1 MAIESKK
8 KAEIS
13 SDIYNSAYAELVK
26 LAKKVPRND
35 SIELKEIVGREQPIL
50 MSILREYPN
59 TVVLDLGGQPIL
71 NVKMK

>member
-1 MAIESKK
+1 MAIEKKK

-13 SDIYNSAYAELVK
+13 SDTYNSAYTELVK
-26 LAKKVPRND
+26 LSKKIPRND

-50 MSILREYPN
+50 MSILREYPDS
-59 TVVLDLGGQPIL
+59 TVLDLGGQPIL